1 MSGDS
6 ATKMTTKIRTDLL
19 KQTLENV
26 KNKQFTKDD
35 LNTAITGAKQVIQ
48 ERHTQEI
55 EVLKAEVELLDNFIK
70 PTSDVVVN
78 ELELC
83 KMKIQENKLYAENKR
98 NQQTRRDYVNMVIKD
113 NDKMIETIEQCSF
126 F

>member
-1 MSGDS
+1 M
-6 ATKMTTKIRTDLL
+6 
-19 KQTLENV
+19 
-26 KNKQFTKDD
+26 
-35 LNTAITGAKQVIQ
+35 IQ